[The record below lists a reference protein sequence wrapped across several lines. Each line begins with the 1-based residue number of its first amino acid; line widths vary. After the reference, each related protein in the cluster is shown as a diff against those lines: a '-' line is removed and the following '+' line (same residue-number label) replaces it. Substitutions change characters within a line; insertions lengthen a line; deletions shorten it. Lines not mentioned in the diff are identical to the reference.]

1 MVLLLSVLGCQTE
14 PDEVSIRVPIMMAP
28 STTLEG
34 DYKIKVSISG
44 PDMGTITETV
54 PVSVAVGQAQTQMAT
69 ISAVPVGEER
79 KIKIQILEGDKVVSQ
94 QSKK

>member
-44 PDMGTITETV
+44 PDMGITETV
-54 PVSVAVGQAQTQMAT
+54 PVSVAVGQAQTQIVT